1 MEHRVCITLP
11 QGLSAHLQQLEQR
24 THAWFSAQP
33 VACAEDMFI
42 KYYYESRRG
51 SLKPLYATLIQH
63 AREQHIVIQSAIT
76 DCLTRAVS
84 ASIQA
89 PGRAVRLVLGILTY
103 WLSQY
108 HCGQHRELPEPR
120 EARDIIAGILQDT
133 VISVG

>member
-11 QGLSAHLQQLEQR
+11 QGLSAYLQQLEQR

-33 VACAEDMFI
+33 VACAEDIFI

-76 DCLTRAVS
+76 DCLTRAGP

>member
-33 VACAEDMFI
+33 FTCAEDLLL
-42 KYYYESRRG
+42 KYYDESRRG

-63 AREQHIVIQSAIT
+63 ASDQKITIQPAIT
-76 DCLTRAVS
+76 DCLTRAAS
-84 ASIQA
+84 ATLPA
-89 PGRAVRLVLGILTY
+89 PVRAVRLVLGMLTY

-108 HCGQHRELPEPR
+108 HSGQHRELPETR